1 MIDLT
6 LTLEELTNIRKGLL
20 KELTQIPVDQE
31 KRYENV
37 SNLYDKIEALET
49 KLLEEKYED
58 DEEEF

>member
-31 KRYENV
+31 KRYESV

>member
-31 KRYENV
+31 KRYEKV

>member
-31 KRYENV
+31 KKYESV